1 MENDNTY
8 RALCKIRI
16 AYARHV
22 IALELADLDA
32 YWTEERAKHL
42 EKTEKFWIKV
52 QDYWKAK
59 LNECKV

>member
-1 MENDNTY
+1 MEENNLY

-22 IALELADLDA
+22 IVLELADLNA
-32 YWTEERAKHL
+32 YWTEGRAEQF
-42 EKTEKFWIKV
+42 EKTEKFWTKV